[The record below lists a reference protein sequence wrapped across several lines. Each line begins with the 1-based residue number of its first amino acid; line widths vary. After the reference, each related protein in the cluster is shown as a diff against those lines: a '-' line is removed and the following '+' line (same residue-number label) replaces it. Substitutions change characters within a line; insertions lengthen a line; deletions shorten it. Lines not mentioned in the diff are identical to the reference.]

1 MSGLHGGIVYF
12 KFKSAKKYDMVT
24 FDAPHIRLFDL
35 KVKIVEMKSLAGGM
49 DFQLAV
55 TNAQTKVRGLC
66 RTRDACVL
74 FYFFLSRSMCCA
86 ACSPCPHFTAAA
98 AAAAAAT
105 ARRARLRALLCF
117 GTMLRACLFQTN
129 TRPANAVAPPPGNGV
144 QLGEIMG
151 LWIYLIEE
159 EDRHPFYCILGGV
172 VQQNRRKWQQ
182 FFLSKKKL
190 VKTKTNNFCRTS
202 TWLRGGL
209 LRRRRRACLFF

>member
-1 MSGLHGGIVYF
+1 MAGLHGGIVYF

-24 FDAPHIRLFDL
+24 FDAPFIRLFDL

-105 ARRARLRALLCF
+105 ARRARLRALLWF
-117 GTMLRACLFQTN
+117 ATN
-129 TRPANAVAPPPGNGV
+129 APCVPLPNKHTASQCAAPPPENGV
-144 QLGEIMG
+144 HLGEIMG

-172 VQQNRRKWQQ
+172 CTTEGNG
-182 FFLSKKKL
+182 
-190 VKTKTNNFCRTS
+190 NNFFSPKKTCENKNK
-202 TWLRGGL
+202 
-209 LRRRRRACLFF
+209 

>member
-24 FDAPHIRLFDL
+24 FDAPFIQLFDL

-55 TNAQTKVRGLC
+55 TNAQTKVRGLS
-66 RTRDACVL
+66 DARRVCVVL
-74 FYFFLSRSMCCA
+74 FFSLSFHVLRGLLALPPFHRRRCCCRCCYCTPCA
-86 ACSPCPHFTAAA
+86 LACPPLLWNNAPCVPLPNNHTASQCA
-98 AAAAAAT
+98 
-105 ARRARLRALLCF
+105 
-117 GTMLRACLFQTN
+117 
-129 TRPANAVAPPPGNGV
+129 APPPGNGV

-172 VQQNRRKWQQ
+172 CTTEGKWQQ
-182 FFLSKKKL
+182 FFLSKKNL
-190 VKTKTNNFCRTS
+190 
-202 TWLRGGL
+202 
-209 LRRRRRACLFF
+209 